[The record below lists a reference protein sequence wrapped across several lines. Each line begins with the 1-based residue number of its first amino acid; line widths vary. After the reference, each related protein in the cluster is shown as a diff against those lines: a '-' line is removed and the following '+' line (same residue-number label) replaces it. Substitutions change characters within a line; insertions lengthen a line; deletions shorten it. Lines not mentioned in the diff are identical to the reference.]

1 MGQIQLHAMLV
12 NSFQETF
19 VAKKV
24 HVSHYG
30 AFLSKKFP
38 IAAITPPHPTPAS
51 ARSQQAVG
59 TKVRSWVV
67 GSSVAIAQGLAR
79 CPPFTHPWLCTL
91 ALPSTRR
98 DSQGSSLT
106 TSTWLQ
112 VSTPSG
118 IAPITAHGRSCCCGM
133 SSCLFPGSLCSG
145 GRWVTIETAVKQHG
159 SWNKV
164 LQPCNTWAE
173 PSRRTPVGWAPAG
186 MPCVQS
192 QEWATGQS

>member
-12 NSFQETF
+12 NSFQEIF

-30 AFLSKKFP
+30 AFLSKKFLLLQSLLP
-38 IAAITPPHPTPAS
+38 IPPLQWPPAS

-67 GSSVAIAQGLAR
+67 GSSVAITQGLTR
-79 CPPFTHPWLCTL
+79 CPPFTHPRLCTL

-106 TSTWLQ
+106 TSTWLRLALHQ
-112 VSTPSG
+112 VLHPSLPMAG
-118 IAPITAHGRSCCCGM
+118 LAAVECHPASFQAPWV
-133 SSCLFPGSLCSG
+133 LEG
-145 GRWVTIETAVKQHG
+145 GG
-159 SWNKV
+159 
-164 LQPCNTWAE
+164 
-173 PSRRTPVGWAPAG
+173 
-186 MPCVQS
+186 
-192 QEWATGQS
+192 